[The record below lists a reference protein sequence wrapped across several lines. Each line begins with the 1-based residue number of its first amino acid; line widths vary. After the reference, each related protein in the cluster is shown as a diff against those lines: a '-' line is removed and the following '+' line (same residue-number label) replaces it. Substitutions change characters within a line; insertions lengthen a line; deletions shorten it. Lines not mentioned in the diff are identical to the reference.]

1 MRSQRY
7 YWLKL
12 HDDFFTD
19 TSIKRLRKLAGGD
32 TLTII
37 YLKLLLLS
45 LKTDGKLYYEGLE
58 EDFATQ
64 VALEMDEDV
73 DNVKLTLTYLMSRGI
88 LVQNTDE
95 EFELTTEKEMVGSES
110 ESARRM
116 RKTRLEQKNVKT
128 LPPSENENAQCAH
141 NVPQCEQNV
150 TLEIRD
156 KREEIRDKENKK
168 EKININNNKSPL
180 TPLMGEDGKSS
191 QSEFFSLIESLGEP
205 LATAAKEWVQ
215 YKKEKHQSYNTPMGQ
230 KKLVTQIRNCAEENG
245 VDATIDAIDMSIAN
259 GYRGIVFDAARRSG
273 NQNGQKAN
281 RTIPKKYHIEEA
293 F

>member
-116 RKTRLEQKNVKT
+116 RKTRLFPGKTNTVVKT
-128 LPPSENENAQCAH
+128 YSGLSPPQPIC
-141 NVPQCEQNV
+141 Q
-150 TLEIRD
+150 EI
-156 KREEIRDKENKK
+156 
-168 EKININNNKSPL
+168 L
-180 TPLMGEDGKSS
+180 TH
-191 QSEFFSLIESLGEP
+191 FTFI
-205 LATAAKEWVQ
+205 
-215 YKKEKHQSYNTPMGQ
+215 
-230 KKLVTQIRNCAEENG
+230 
-245 VDATIDAIDMSIAN
+245 
-259 GYRGIVFDAARRSG
+259 
-273 NQNGQKAN
+273 
-281 RTIPKKYHIEEA
+281 
-293 F
+293 